1 MSDMILTLVYCWIIF
16 FLHTPHIWMRRYFF
30 SIFSLHFF
38 CLTILRV
45 AKFIEG
51 SITDKFLTVGL
62 LMSSRHVLWS
72 GRSFFGLFQFL
83 AKSFFMGHR
92 IVLSNHKIFSSFWA
106 LDKWSHSGQK
116 STVEKR
122 LFSGNHKSWLGI
134 LITIASRN
142 QNQKKIFMA
151 CFCYFMERI
160 WSFSLF
166 WNFLPSLL

>member
-16 FLHTPHIWMRRYFF
+16 FFAHTPHIWMRRWYFF

-38 CLTILRV
+38 CLTILR
-45 AKFIEG
+45 FIEG

-92 IVLSNHKIFSSFWA
+92 IVLSNHKMALLSFRSKVQFKLA
-106 LDKWSHSGQK
+106 KNTLLK
-116 STVEKR
+116 SDCLVATTKVDWE
-122 LFSGNHKSWLGI
+122 SW
-134 LITIASRN
+134 
-142 QNQKKIFMA
+142 
-151 CFCYFMERI
+151 
-160 WSFSLF
+160 
-166 WNFLPSLL
+166 